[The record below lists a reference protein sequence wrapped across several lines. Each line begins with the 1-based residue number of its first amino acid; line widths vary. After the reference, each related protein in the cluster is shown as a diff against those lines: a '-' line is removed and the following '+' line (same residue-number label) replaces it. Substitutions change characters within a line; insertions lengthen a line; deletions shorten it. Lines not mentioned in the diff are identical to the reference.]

1 MAEPILRV
9 EDLSKSFGP
18 TRANIG
24 VNFTVYPGEI
34 RALAG
39 ENGSGK
45 STLLS
50 QIAGIY
56 PPDSGSMWVGGEP
69 YAPQSPQEANAHGVS
84 MIVQE
89 LGVIGTL
96 PADINVFLGRL
107 DRFTKGGIVRR
118 GRLNA
123 AIDEVIREWD
133 LPDIPRRPMC
143 DGMSVEERK
152 MIELVRAL
160 SNEPRVLILDEVTQ
174 ALSLNNRKILY
185 QVIARLKEMGRSV
198 IFISHDLEEVMEIAD
213 SITVL
218 RDGEVV
224 DTVRTADINLDRLK
238 RMMIGREVEGQY
250 YREDDAPSYD
260 ENDVVLKVEDLEVPG
275 ELENFSFDVH
285 AGEIL
290 GFCGLSDSGI
300 HTVGKAL
307 YGLCEECDYRKTKVT
322 LTKTGAVIRD
332 PQIGLRNGVAYLPKD
347 RDGEGLMMK
356 SSIRDN
362 MVLPST
368 EELEGALGFLAPK
381 ALDDTAYRTEKTF
394 EVKCTSIFQPMSGLS
409 GGNKQKVNLGRWLG
423 KDLNLLIV
431 DCPTR
436 GVDVGVKAYIY
447 QTMLKAKED
456 GLAIVLISDELTEVL
471 GMADR
476 IFVVKTGKVVREI
489 MRGPDFSEE
498 TVIEVMV

>member
-1 MAEPILRV
+1 MAEPVLKVRN
-9 EDLSKSFGP
+9 LSKSFGP

-24 VNFTVYPGEI
+24 IDFDVMSGEI

-56 PPDSGSMWVGGEP
+56 GPDSGVMWVNGEP
-69 YAPQSPQEANAHGVS
+69 YAPQSPQEANLRGVS

-96 PADINVFLGRL
+96 PADINVFLGRMKQ
-107 DRFTKGGIVRR
+107 FTKGGIVNRR
-118 GRLNA
+118 RLNA
-123 AIDEVIREWD
+123 AIDQTLREWE
-133 LPDIPRRPMC
+133 LPDIPRRQLC

-152 MIELVRAL
+152 MIELVRSL
-160 SNEPRVLILDEVTQ
+160 SNDPHVLILDEVTQ
-174 ALSLNNRKILY
+174 ALSLNNRKTLY
-185 QVIARLKEMGRSV
+185 KVIDRLKKQGKSV
-198 IFISHDLEEVMEIAD
+198 IFISHDLEEVMDIAD

-224 DTVRTADINLDRLK
+224 DTVQTADITLNQLK
-238 RMMIGREVEGQY
+238 RMMIGREIEDHY
-250 YREDDAPSYD
+250 YREDNVPSYD
-260 ENDVVLKVEDLEVPG
+260 ENDVVLKVEELEVPG
-275 ELENFSFDVH
+275 ELESFSFDVH

-300 HTVGKAL
+300 HTVGKAV
-307 YGLCEECDYRKTKVT
+307 YGLCEECDYQKTRVT

-332 PQIGLRNGVAYLPKD
+332 PQIGLRNGIAYLPKD

-356 SSIRDN
+356 ASIRDN
-362 MVLPST
+362 MVLPSA
-368 EELEGALGFLAPK
+368 EELEGALGFLSPRT
-381 ALDDTAYRTEKTF
+381 LDNTAHRTEKRF
-394 EVKCTSIFQPMSGLS
+394 EVKCTSIFQPMTGLS

-447 QTMLKAKED
+447 QAMLKAKEE
-456 GLAIVLISDELTEVL
+456 GLAIILISDELTEVL

-476 IFVVKTGKVVREI
+476 LFVVKTGKVVKELL
-489 MRGPDFSEE
+489 RGPDFSEE